1 MTEPALNKQ
10 MLEGMKVLVATP
22 GCPELSHLRDAI
34 GALGAVCVG
43 LDADQD
49 FTDLAAIET
58 AFGRARAAMGGVD
71 AIVLA
76 VGTPQSR
83 QARMFVSL
91 SPEQWRAACL
101 DPLRTSRHCLQA
113 AWRTLAGEPGS
124 IVVVGPNFS
133 LTGAGGLAALS
144 VLSEGQRA
152 MMKSAARQWGAQGI
166 RLNWLGLD
174 AHVFDAQL
182 ANAALPLSPEM
193 GPPPPAL
200 GFVPGITTGVAQTIA
215 MLIGAT
221 AITGA
226 SIPVDGGV
234 WMVP

>member
-1 MTEPALNKQ
+1 M
-10 MLEGMKVLVATP
+10 
-22 GCPELSHLRDAI
+22 
-34 GALGAVCVG
+34 
-43 LDADQD
+43 
-49 FTDLAAIET
+49 
-58 AFGRARAAMGGVD
+58 
-71 AIVLA
+71 
-76 VGTPQSR
+76 
-83 QARMFVSL
+83 
-91 SPEQWRAACL
+91 
-101 DPLRTSRHCLQA
+101 
-113 AWRTLAGEPGS
+113 
-124 IVVVGPNFS
+124 VVGPNFS

-174 AHVFDAQL
+174 SHVFDAQL

>member
-1 MTEPALNKQ
+1 MTEPVRNKQ
-10 MLEGMKVLVATP
+10 MLQGLKVLLATP

-34 GALGAVCVG
+34 GTLGAVCVG

-49 FTDLAAIET
+49 FTDLPAIEA
-58 AFGRARAAMGGVD
+58 AFGRAKVEMGGLD
-71 AIVLA
+71 ALVLA
-76 VGTPQSR
+76 IGNDQSR
-83 QARMFVSL
+83 QARAFVSL

-101 DPLRTSRHCLQA
+101 GPLRTSRHCLQA
-113 AWRTLAGEPGS
+113 AWRTLAGEPAS

-152 MMKSAARQWGAQGI
+152 MMKSAARQWGAEGI

-174 AHVFDAQL
+174 AQVFDAHL

-200 GFVPGITTGVAQTIA
+200 GFAPGITTGVEHTIA